1 MGAKA
6 SRSQFYPRHSLTAQ
20 RRCEP
25 FRDAE
30 EAWLWTMAALMA
42 RREGARYTANQ
53 GRVVRPCEP
62 DDVVKC
68 LDGLYRQRRI
78 DLVHARDP
86 AHLGRATGRAE
97 PALFR
102 TSAATGGCGERRWN
116 GSNGRCG

>member
-6 SRSQFYPRHSLTAQ
+6 SRDHFDLPNRADPR
-20 RRCEP
+20 RRCEA
-25 FRDAE
+25 FRDAD

-42 RREGARYTANQ
+42 RRDGARYTANQ

-78 DLVHARDP
+78 DLVHPHP
-86 AHLGRATGRAE
+86 AYLGRTTGRAQSRFRGR
-97 PALFR
+97 ALR
-102 TSAATGGCGERRWN
+102 LAVVARGAGSA
-116 GSNGRCG
+116 